1 MIEERFA
8 RTSKLKTQA
17 NIMKEAL
24 PESKVK
30 VAEDVPVMSP
40 KVVEK
45 APLEVAQ
52 EEVPSKDD
60 TLRMIEQ
67 RRKATQDRIKAHL
80 NGLDKNTEEQ
90 EKKDTENVL
99 ANEERAP
106 DERGSEEV
114 PVE

>member
-1 MIEERFA
+1 MAVEDVP
-8 RTSKLKTQA
+8 L
-17 NIMKEAL
+17 
-24 PESKVK
+24 K
-30 VAEDVPVMSP
+30 VAEDVPVISR
-40 KVVEK
+40 KGVEK
-45 APLEVAQ
+45 AALYVAQ

-60 TLRMIEQ
+60 TLRMIER

-90 EKKDTENVL
+90 EKKESENVS

-114 PVE
+114 PVDKSRLTTNPP